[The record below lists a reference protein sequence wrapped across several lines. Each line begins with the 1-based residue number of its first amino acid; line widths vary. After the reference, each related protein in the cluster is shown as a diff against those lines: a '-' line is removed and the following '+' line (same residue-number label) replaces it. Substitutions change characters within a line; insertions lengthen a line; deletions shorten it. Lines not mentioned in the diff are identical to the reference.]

1 MLTRVKSIQ
10 VIDPLH
16 ALFIMEGKEIAEE
29 SLPGQFVEVRVAKGF
44 NPLMRK
50 PLSIFCTEGDTFG
63 LLVKTDGY
71 GAQIMLHWHVGE
83 EIDIIGPLGNG
94 FKYADSDG
102 DFVLAGGGIGVAPMN
117 MLAQELV
124 KQGKRVHML
133 FSPKR
138 DAEVLKA
145 LTVSDGVSIHFAENR
160 NTLAADLKALIG
172 SLENPCD
179 VYACGPNAF
188 LKCVSDTAAECG
200 LRAQVS
206 LETRMSCGMGACLG
220 CVVNIREGDEIV
232 YKTVCHD
239 GPVFYGEEVV
249 FE

>member
-1 MLTRVKSIQ
+1 MRTTVKSIQ
-10 VIDPLH
+10 TIDPLH
-16 ALFIMEGKEIAEE
+16 ALFIMEGKEIAGEA
-29 SLPGQFVEVRVAKGF
+29 LPGQFVEVRVAEGF
-44 NPLMRK
+44 HPLMRK

-71 GAQIMLHWHVGE
+71 GAKIMLHWQVGE
-83 EIDIIGPLGNG
+83 KIDIIGPLGQG
-94 FKYADSDG
+94 FRYADRDG

-124 KQGKRVHML
+124 KQGKRVHLL
-133 FSPKR
+133 FSPRR

-145 LTVSDGVSIHFAENR
+145 LTVDAGVHIHYAESR
-160 NTLAADLKALIG
+160 HTLAADLKRLIA
-172 SLENPCD
+172 SLEKPGD

-188 LKCVSDTAAECG
+188 LKCVSDTAAACG

-220 CVVNIREGDEIV
+220 CVVNIRQGDEIV

-239 GPVFYGEEVV
+239 GPVFYGKEVV